1 MAAEVCEAPFP
12 ERVGEVAG
20 MIAADAQ
27 QGRLAAAAV
36 HAAIAAGGGASTE
49 RRARILGLAEE
60 ALARAAKDLA
70 VAKSALGGATGQG
83 ATLRAGE
90 ACDAM
95 EQCCDRLLLVDLRLD
110 PPPRV
115 PVPGAEDSFTQA
127 DDGNVRLRAADALKK
142 AMEMAEDCAS
152 LVRRARQVAFGTPA
166 T

>member
-20 MIAADAQ
+20 RIAADVQ

-36 HAAIAAGGGASTE
+36 HAAIGAGGGASTE
-49 RRARILGLAEE
+49 RRSRILGLAEE

-70 VAKSALGGATGQG
+70 VAKSALGGATVQG
-83 ATLRAGE
+83 AGE

-95 EQCCDRLLLVDLRLD
+95 ELCCDRLLLVDLLLD

>member
-12 ERVGEVAG
+12 ELVGEVAG
-20 MIAADAQ
+20 MIAADVQ

-36 HAAIAAGGGASTE
+36 HAAIGAGGGASTE
-49 RRARILGLAEE
+49 RRSRILGLAEE

-70 VAKSALGGATGQG
+70 VAKSALGGATVQG
-83 ATLRAGE
+83 AGE

-95 EQCCDRLLLVDLRLD
+95 ELCCDRLLLVDLLLD

-115 PVPGAEDSFTQA
+115 PVPGA
-127 DDGNVRLRAADALKK
+127 DDGFNDDDVRLRAADALKK